1 MRQSVKLS
9 SVNEFGFTKTC
20 TVKHVHYL
28 VKFPVD
34 DGFAAVDVFDPHLD
48 VVAECSACHLQTVIS
63 VLHGSAADPAR
74 AVKEAVV
81 QPLYGPAVAGEPQ
94 GEHVAC
100 LAGACVHLLPEQKS
114 DFGFGVQ
121 MWEGCV
127 MPTVSVGFYIWEIP
141 VAVGVGLVCAAAGG
155 MM

>member
-9 SVNEFGFTKTC
+9 SENEFGFTKTC
-20 TVKHVHYL
+20 TVKHVHDL

-48 VVAECSACHLQTVIS
+48 VVAECSACHLQTGIS

-100 LAGACVHLLPEQKS
+100 LAGAADTYPAQDGVDLFRDMVHQNMPVS
-114 DFGFGVQ
+114 VPGFRGPPRCPRGSRRVQ
-121 MWEGCV
+121 MSRPSW
-127 MPTVSVGFYIWEIP
+127 S
-141 VAVGVGLVCAAAGG
+141 
-155 MM
+155 

>member
-9 SVNEFGFTKTC
+9 SENEFGFTKTC
-20 TVKHVHYL
+20 TVKHVHDL

-48 VVAECSACHLQTVIS
+48 VVAECSACHLQTGIS

-81 QPLYGPAVAGEPQ
+81 QPLYGPA
-94 GEHVAC
+94 
-100 LAGACVHLLPEQKS
+100 GAADTYPAQDGVDLFRDMVHQNMPVS
-114 DFGFGVQ
+114 VPGFRGPPRCPRGSMRVQ
-121 MWEGCV
+121 MSRPSW
-127 MPTVSVGFYIWEIP
+127 S
-141 VAVGVGLVCAAAGG
+141 
-155 MM
+155 